1 MVALA
6 KVQLALNEIEGNQ
19 WRGRPES
26 QRWPVRPGPPAELY
40 PILWAFAHCS
50 FRTLIPDMKVK
61 VWSGIAHVVGQ
72 IVQFIDLSDL
82 LSVRET
88 ITESKLSLGIDSSTA
103 LKNSVKNRQSL
114 QDLADA
120 SSS

>member
-1 MVALA
+1 
-6 KVQLALNEIEGNQ
+6 
-19 WRGRPES
+19 
-26 QRWPVRPGPPAELY
+26 
-40 PILWAFAHCS
+40 
-50 FRTLIPDMKVK
+50 MKVK